1 MSTLT
6 SLIRRAPK
14 RLFAAVAVIAAAII
28 VPAAVLAW
36 GPDRPTFTIEQ
47 PANYVTFNS
56 ITNNPV
62 HGDERNFVLVKEKG
76 AADSTYTD
84 DITLEPGKEYTMYM
98 YFHNNAATSLNES
111 GKGVAKDVTM
121 RAEIPALVKAE
132 TTDTKAVG
140 FVNASNA
147 QPKSVWDHVNFDNP
161 TDGDVALRLLPG
173 SAKINSFGAVD
184 GTTLSDSIVS
194 TGVPL
199 GYDQLNGTLP
209 GCNEYAGYVTFDLK
223 ADQANFT
230 VEKQVREHGTSDWK
244 ESITAQP
251 GQTVDYL
258 VQYKNTGTTRQND
271 VVIKDQ
277 LPKGMTYVNGSTK
290 VANSN
295 NPNGIAVDDGITT
308 ESGINIGNYEAGAN
322 AFVMFSAKV
331 KSLAELECG
340 TNSLK
345 NVARA
350 DTNNG
355 WKEDDATVTVTKECE
370 PGKITVCELKT
381 DKIITINEADFDS
394 SKHSKDL
401 DDCKELPP
409 ELPKT
414 GPAEDIVAILRLGAL
429 IASIA
434 YYVASRR
441 ALV

>member
-1 MSTLT
+1 M
-6 SLIRRAPK
+6 
-14 RLFAAVAVIAAAII
+14 RLV
-28 VPAAVLAW
+28 
-36 GPDRPTFTIEQ
+36 
-47 PANYVTFNS
+47 S
-56 ITNNPV
+56 
-62 HGDERNFVLVKEKG
+62 
-76 AADSTYTD
+76 
-84 DITLEPGKEYTMYM
+84 
-98 YFHNNAATSLNES
+98 
-111 GKGVAKDVTM
+111 
-121 RAEIPALVKAE
+121 
-132 TTDTKAVG
+132 
-140 FVNASNA
+140 
-147 QPKSVWDHVNFDNP
+147 
-161 TDGDVALRLLPG
+161 G

-230 VEKQVREHGTSDWK
+230 VEKQVREHGTSEWK

-277 LPKGMTYVNGSTK
+277 LPEGMTYVNGSTK

-295 NPNGIAVDDGITT
+295 NPNGITVDDGITT

-381 DKIITINEADFDS
+381 DKIITIDEADFDS

-401 DDCKELPP
+401 DDSKELPP

-414 GPAEDIVAILRLGAL
+414 GPAESIVAILGLGAL